1 MGVQAVYGKDPHQ
14 LLWAG
19 SRAAYGKIT
28 VCGIINS

>member
-1 MGVQAVYGKDPHQ
+1 MCVQAIYGKFQHQ

-28 VCGIINS
+28 V